1 MSRKAN
7 EGRNCSER
15 GRNFFFA
22 DSTFCVAIMSRGLF
36 SVGRVEQFR
45 VLCVVR
51 RNVNS
56 STLASPMLEEGG
68 GGGIKEAGDPHN
80 LTN

>member
-1 MSRKAN
+1 MPRKAN

-22 DSTFCVAIMSRGLF
+22 DSTFCVAIMSHGLF

-51 RNVNS
+51 RSVNS

-68 GGGIKEAGDPHN
+68 GRGNKRGGRPP
-80 LTN
+80 